1 MNTSAA
7 AGAAAAASLIC
18 DIPDYFDT
26 LSETE
31 ETTVVEVPV
40 VDHVDD

>member
-1 MNTSAA
+1 MKTSAA
-7 AGAAAAASLIC
+7 AGAPAAASLIC

-31 ETTVVEVPV
+31 ETSVVEEPV
-40 VDHVDD
+40 VDNVDD